1 MKRGY
6 LEDLS
11 RDGRILNCIIKK
23 EDGRTWSGFMWL
35 RTGSSGR
42 ISTMVQ

>member
-1 MKRGY
+1 MKRGH

-11 RDGRILNCIIKK
+11 IDERILNCIIKK
-23 EDGRTWSGFMWL
+23 EDGRTWSGFIWL

-42 ISTMVQ
+42 ILTTVQ